1 MYDLH
6 THTILSDGELLPVE
20 LLRRFSVLGY
30 KTVGIT
36 DHVDASNISFVLGCL
51 GEIRGSASKFGI
63 GMLTGVEITHV
74 PPDEIASLAARAK
87 NSGADIVIVH
97 GETVV
102 EPVAEGTN
110 TAACSC
116 IDVDVLAHPGLIS
129 YYDAVLAKENGIVLE
144 VTSRNGHNRTNGH
157 VVQVAREAGCRLAIN
172 SDTHSPSD
180 IMTKEMRYFVARGA
194 GLTDEES
201 RKALSE
207 FVGGVNK

>member
-30 KTVGIT
+30 TTVGIT
-36 DHVDASNISFVLGCL
+36 DHVDASNISFVLGSVD
-51 GEIRGSASKFGI
+51 EIRGSGLKYGI
-63 GMLTGVEITHV
+63 RMLSGVEITHV
-74 PPDEIASLAARAK
+74 PPDEIAPLAARAK
-87 NSGADIVIVH
+87 KLGAEIVIVH

-110 TAACSC
+110 AAACSC
-116 IDVDVLAHPGLIS
+116 PDVDILAHPGMLS
-129 YYDAVLAKENGIVLE
+129 YDDAVLAKENGIMLE
-144 VTSRNGHNRTNGH
+144 VTSRPGHNRTNGH
-157 VVQVAREAGCRLAIN
+157 VVQVARKAGCRIVIN

-194 GLTDEES
+194 GMTDEES
-201 RKALSE
+201 RTALSE
-207 FVGGVNK
+207 FAGGVIK